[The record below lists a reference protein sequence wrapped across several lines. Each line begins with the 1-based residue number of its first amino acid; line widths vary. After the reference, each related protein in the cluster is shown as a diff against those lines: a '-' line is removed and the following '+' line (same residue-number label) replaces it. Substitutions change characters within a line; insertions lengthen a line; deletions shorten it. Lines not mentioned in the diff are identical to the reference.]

1 MVNKAYT
8 QKASHAQTSLACAR
22 KTSQMLDSGS
32 SRFQH
37 FSHKMI
43 RRHQSG
49 GQPNV
54 APAWL
59 NTAIKAPHHS
69 AQMVYQEFV
78 RVEQVELL

>member
-8 QKASHAQTSLACAR
+8 QKASHAQTSLGCAR
-22 KTSQMLDSGS
+22 KTSLMLDSGS

-37 FSHKMI
+37 FSHKKI

-49 GQPNV
+49 REANV
-54 APAWL
+54 APVWL

-78 RVEQVELL
+78 RVGRVELL